1 MTTFK
6 QCADIH
12 DLRQSVNA
20 LDKEIIRLL
29 GERVRFSCSAVRFK
43 GGEEQIRNPEHM
55 VEFLAQRRAWGE
67 EYGVDTHVISDIYKI
82 IVEDSISVQLK
93 LWASRSA

>member
-6 QCADIH
+6 ECTDIH

-29 GERVRFSCSAVRFK
+29 GERVHFSRSAVRFK
-43 GGEEQIRNPEHM
+43 GSEEHIRNPEHM
-55 VEFLAQRRAWGE
+55 AEFLAQRRAWGE

-82 IVEDSISVQLK
+82 IIENSISVQLK
-93 LWASRSA
+93 LWAARNA